1 MPISF
6 ECPHCGRPTRVA
18 DDLAGRR
25 IRCPGCK
32 EPVSVPNEEII
43 DVEDVQIAPPP
54 QARRTRRPFEE
65 EAKRKTPPR
74 PTRSITLD
82 NDTQASNPGGVRVNI
97 LKYWSSFP
105 RWPTIWIVATTFFS
119 LGAIVSKAML
129 VFAILS
135 GILMWLYWTRV
146 REHFMNG
153 CALPGIIISVEHQLV
168 AFCTDLSTGE
178 GSYPAVRILRQPIH
192 KMCDG
197 PPRKNQRVVGVAVY
211 EPAPDQNDHWAT
223 FHPKIA
229 SCVTN
234 DQRAVKAT
242 FDSIEES
249 DWQELID
256 HLQEIPRK
264 TEGLHRLW

>member
-6 ECPHCGRPTRVA
+6 ECPHCGRPTRVS

-32 EPVSVPNEEII
+32 EAVSVPSEEII
-43 DVEDVQIAPPP
+43 DVEDVQVATPAP
-54 QARRTRRPFEE
+54 QRRTRRPFEE
-65 EAKRKTPPR
+65 ESERRPSQPP
-74 PTRSITLD
+74 SKSLTLD
-82 NDTQASNPGGVRVNI
+82 NQTQASNPGGIRVNM

-105 RWPTIWIVATTFFS
+105 KWPTIWIVSTVLFS
-119 LGAIVSKAML
+119 LGAMFSTVML

-146 REHFMNG
+146 REHFIHG
-153 CALPGIIISVEHQLV
+153 CALPGIIVSVEHQLV

-234 DQRAVKAT
+234 NQRAVKNT
-242 FDSIEES
+242 FDSIDTE

-256 HLQEIPRK
+256 YLQELPRK
-264 TEGLHRLW
+264 HEGLHKFW